1 MPQPLSLTD
10 AQTHFISGKELM
22 AESTLLLRRNGLI
35 TSEAVFVDGT
45 KIEANANKPS
55 EAVFVDGTKIE
66 ANANKHDFKTQRGR
80 RPC

>member
-1 MPQPLSLTD
+1 MTFPLIRWRFH
-10 AQTHFISGKELM
+10 ARFISLHLAQCSKELM
-22 AESTLLLRRNGLI
+22 AESTWLLRRNGLI
-35 TSEAVFVDGT
+35 T
-45 KIEANANKPS
+45 S

>member
-45 KIEANANKPS
+45 KIEANANKR
-55 EAVFVDGTKIE
+55 
-66 ANANKHDFKTQRGR
+66 DFMTQRGR